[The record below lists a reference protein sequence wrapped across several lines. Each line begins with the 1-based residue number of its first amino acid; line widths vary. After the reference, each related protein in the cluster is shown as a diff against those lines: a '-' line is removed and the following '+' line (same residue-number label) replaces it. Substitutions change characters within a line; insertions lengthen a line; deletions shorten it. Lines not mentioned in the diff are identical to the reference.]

1 MGSHG
6 SRREGCTSPRAPH
19 HLDQIRAQVYLLFRL
34 AQRGLQQRVVGRV
47 HAASGE
53 RDLACVVREMI
64 LSHRVDEM
72 RPLRRAEPQERPLAA
87 SPRRVGVC
95 AAAAPPSP
103 RPRARSSR
111 RPRARSRAA
120 ARPLLS
126 SAPPGLRGGD
136 PPGFQSVSVGLHP
149 LIISHGAG
157 AARIVSAIS
166 KREHPGSGD
175 GCQSFLAVC
184 SFDLVSVIIRSRSTP
199 PASRAASASARPVRT
214 ASRAPS

>member
-1 MGSHG
+1 MKINLLVGASTISASGGSEAPQMGSHG
-6 SRREGCTSPRAPH
+6 SRREGCTSPRAPPRP
-19 HLDQIRAQVYLLFRL
+19 DGKQVYLLFRL

-47 HAASGE
+47 HAASGK
-53 RDLACVVREMI
+53 RSGLRGPGDD

-72 RPLRRAEPQERPLAA
+72 RPLRRAEPVRERPLAA

-111 RPRARSRAA
+111 RPRARSRRG
-120 ARPLLS
+120 RPTASL
-126 SAPPGLRGGD
+126 SAPPDASRGD

-157 AARIVSAIS
+157 AASYRFSSQPA
-166 KREHPGSGD
+166 R
-175 GCQSFLAVC
+175 
-184 SFDLVSVIIRSRSTP
+184 
-199 PASRAASASARPVRT
+199 ASRVR
-214 ASRAPS
+214 